1 MRTEDIMRTVVVG
14 VDGSEHGDVAL
25 AFAAEEAAL
34 RGAVLRIVCAWR
46 LPSNMTMDLGLVP
59 GLFESF
65 RGESEAIVADA
76 LAKVEELRPG
86 LVCEAKAVEGH
97 AGTVIL
103 EEAHDAD
110 MVVVGSRGR
119 GELAGRMLGSI
130 SQHIINHSPCPVAV
144 VPIRH

>member
-1 MRTEDIMRTVVVG
+1 MRTIVVG
-14 VDGSEHGDVAL
+14 VDGSKHGDVAL

-34 RGAVLRIVCAWR
+34 REVVLRIVCAWH

-65 RGESEAIVADA
+65 RSEAETIAADA

-86 LVCEAKAVEGH
+86 LVCEAKVVEGH
-97 AGTVIL
+97 AATAIL

-119 GELAGRMLGSI
+119 GELAGMVLGSV
-130 SQHIINHSPCPVAV
+130 SQHVIHHSSCSVVV
-144 VPIRH
+144 VPIK